1 MQWRKDKKICEANSK
16 FEHGSVLYC
25 ERGKPEDDFNKRKW
39 KLEFDTEMNRITLSI
54 NDPNTDPEGEYF
66 TVKVSLARAST
77 IKQLKEV
84 ISKRLNI
91 PVNQFYLER
100 QVNGKRMK
108 ELNKSLTSESLSN
121 HSQIKVIL
129 GTDELDGKYN
139 VNVSVITL
147 KDDGKDKEM
156 FNCESLGQLTVK
168 IESTG
173 LELKQQMLEL
183 YKVLNPDSQ
192 MTVED
197 FRIRN
202 P

>member
-1 MQWRKDKKICEANSK
+1 
-16 FEHGSVLYC
+16 
-25 ERGKPEDDFNKRKW
+25 
-39 KLEFDTEMNRITLSI
+39 MNRITLSI
-54 NDPNTDPEGEYF
+54 NDPNTDPDGEYF
-66 TVKVSLARAST
+66 TVKVSLPRTST

-100 QVNGKRMK
+100 EVNSKRMK

-139 VNVSVITL
+139 INVSVITL
-147 KDDGKDKEM
+147 RDDGKDKEM
-156 FNCESLGQLTVK
+156 FNCETLGQLTVK

-173 LELKQQMLEL
+173 LELKQ
-183 YKVLNPDSQ
+183 
-192 MTVED
+192 
-197 FRIRN
+197 
-202 P
+202 